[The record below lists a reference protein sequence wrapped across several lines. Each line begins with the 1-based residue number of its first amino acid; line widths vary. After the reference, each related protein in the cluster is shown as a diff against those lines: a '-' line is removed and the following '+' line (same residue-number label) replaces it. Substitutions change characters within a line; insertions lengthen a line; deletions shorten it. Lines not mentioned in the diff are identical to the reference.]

1 MSSPT
6 LDATSAVRLW
16 EHSLEHL
23 ANLLS
28 PRWRQIGVSAVSE
41 TAAPGA
47 CDGMDVTI
55 ITTDFGTRRR

>member
-1 MSSPT
+1 MQ
-6 LDATSAVRLW
+6 LW
-16 EHSLEHL
+16 EHCPEHL

-28 PRWRQIGVSAVSE
+28 LRWRQIGVSAVSE